1 MSINEV
7 KEKLKKFI
15 NRIIN
20 SEILV
25 LIIGTFILLKTFLFY
40 NNTIAINESLWKE
53 TIIGTISFIAVIIC
67 FLSVLPNR
75 ARIITTI
82 FIDLLLSILLL
93 GDNLYYTYS
102 TNVLSV
108 AQITNLQYGEEIIS
122 TLPLVVEA
130 KQILYF

>member
-53 TIIGTISFIAVIIC
+53 TIIALQC
-67 FLSVLPNR
+67 FL
-75 ARIITTI
+75 
-82 FIDLLLSILLL
+82 F
-93 GDNLYYTYS
+93 
-102 TNVLSV
+102 
-108 AQITNLQYGEEIIS
+108 
-122 TLPLVVEA
+122 
-130 KQILYF
+130 K